1 MDKESRMRLASL
13 PFAEELKILEKR
25 RDRDR
30 SIADCGLRKVTVRQ
44 TVETPGEGRGSVE

>member
-1 MDKESRMRLASL
+1 MDKERQIRLALL
-13 PFAEELKILEKR
+13 PFAEELKILEKL

-44 TVETPGEGRGSVE
+44 TVEKPGEGRGSVE